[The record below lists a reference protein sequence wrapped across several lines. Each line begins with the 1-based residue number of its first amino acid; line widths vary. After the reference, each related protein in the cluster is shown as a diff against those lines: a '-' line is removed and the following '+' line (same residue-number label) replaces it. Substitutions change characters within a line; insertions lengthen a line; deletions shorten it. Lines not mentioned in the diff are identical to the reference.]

1 MSKALRAMQN
11 ALRKKKKKRPLK
23 EGQGPK
29 CGVVTW
35 SVLEEEHTFFLMVG
49 RKERSNSE
57 GRAGARLSG
66 SGRV

>member
-1 MSKALRAMQN
+1 MSEALRAKQS
-11 ALRKKKKKRPLK
+11 ALEKKKKRPLK

-35 SVLEEEHTFFLMVG
+35 SVLEEHVFFLMVG
-49 RKERSNSE
+49 RKEKSKSE
-57 GRAGARLSG
+57 GRAGARFSG